1 MRYLKIMGMG
11 VAATTVMT
19 IFMLLAPFVGFPKM
33 NVGELIG
40 AMFGDSE
47 VLGWIIHFIIGAVF
61 ALLYAL
67 IFNGW
72 LPVINNTFRGAL
84 YGIIVFVFSEI
95 IFTLINLLGHLDS
108 RMKENMAMM
117 IFGFMLACLL
127 YGAVLGTLMKHRK
140 IDNGL
145 QREKKDFF

>member
-1 MRYLKIMGMG
+1 MGM
-11 VAATTVMT
+11 AATVVMT
-19 IFMLLAPFVGFPKM
+19 LFMLLAPLIGFPNM
-33 NVGELIG
+33 NVGELLG
-40 AMFGDSE
+40 AMLGGHQ
-47 VLGWIIHFIIGAVF
+47 VLGWIMHFIIGSAF

-67 IFNGW
+67 IFNDL

-95 IFTLINLLGHLDS
+95 IFTLINLTGHLDS

-117 IFGFMLACLL
+117 IFGFMLACFV
-127 YGAVLGTLMKHRK
+127 YGSVLGTLMKHEK

-145 QREKKDFF
+145 NREKKNFF

>member
-1 MRYLKIMGMG
+1 MG
-11 VAATTVMT
+11 VAATAAMTV
-19 IFMLLAPFVGFPKM
+19 FMLIAPFIGFPKM
-33 NVGELIG
+33 NVGELLG
-40 AMFGDSE
+40 AMLGNQMI
-47 VLGWIIHFIIGAVF
+47 LGWLMHFIIGSVF

-67 IFNGW
+67 IFNDV

-84 YGIIVFVFSEI
+84 FGIIVFVFSEI

-117 IFGFMLACLL
+117 IFGFMIACFI
-127 YGAVLGTLMKHRK
+127 YGAVLGTLMKHEK

-145 QREKKDFF
+145 NREKKSFF